1 MEENKTLIVGKNSFI
16 GKHLVNFDSISHEK
30 FDQIDLYKYNSVI
43 NCAIDPSYKTQSY
56 KEKNDFDFYVG
67 KKSVENNCHYIM
79 LSTSK
84 IYGNNKSLKIYAENS
99 LTDPFDYYSENK
111 LITENKLLS
120 NFNGKITVLRLSN
133 IFGFEVERNSFVGYI
148 MSQMNKDNK
157 IKLTIPENTKRD
169 FLFVND
175 AIAIIEKVCYTRID
189 GIFNLSSNYGLQ
201 VRDIIDNLILG
212 YNKLIEVEKNEHG
225 MDRQFIMNNSKLKNA
240 LQIEI
245 GPFNY
250 GDIFKNL
257 GEQLARY
264 GD

>member
-1 MEENKTLIVGKNSFI
+1 MEKNKTLIVGENSFI

-30 FDQIDLYKYNSVI
+30 IDQVDLYKYNNVI
-43 NCAIDPSYKTQSY
+43 NCAIDPYYKTQSY

-84 IYGNNKSLKIYAENS
+84 IYGNNKLLKIYSENS
-99 LTDPFDYYSENK
+99 MTNPFDYYSENK

-120 NFNGKITVLRLSN
+120 NFNEKITILRLSN
-133 IFGFEVERNSFVGYI
+133 IFGFEINRTSFVGYI
-148 MSQMNKDNK
+148 MSQMIKDNK

-175 AIAIIEKVCYTRID
+175 AIDIIEKVCYNQIE
-189 GIFNLSSNYGLQ
+189 GIFNLSSNFGLQ
-201 VRDIIDNLILG
+201 AIDIIDNLIIG
-212 YNKLIEVEKNEHG
+212 YNKVVVIEKHEQV
-225 MDRQFIMNNSKLKNA
+225 MDRQFIMDNSKLKNA
-240 LQIEI
+240 LQIDI

-250 GDIFKNL
+250 DGVFKNL
-257 GEQLARY
+257 GEELARF